1 MSMTFFLLLAAA
13 TPSQPPV
20 VVEKAKPFASAKS
33 LDVAELARQTAR
45 EDIAQIANSEQTAS
59 VSRNTVQGQSQTG
72 NATFAD
78 NAFQN
83 ISGFTVVNANTGN
96 NSAINGAIVVNVTI
110 TPAQ

>member
-1 MSMTFFLLLAAA
+1 MSMTLILLLAAA
-13 TPSQPPV
+13 SPEQAP
-20 VVEKAKPFASAKS
+20 AKIENNRPFATARS
-33 LDVAELARQTAR
+33 LDSAELARQTAR
-45 EDIAQIANSEQTAS
+45 EDIAQIANSEQAATA
-59 VSRNTVQGQSQTG
+59 SRNTVEGQSQTG

-83 ISGFTVVNANTGN
+83 VSGFTVVNANTGN